1 MIIKKR
7 QLEICN
13 KFLKFFNMH
22 KYTIF
27 TIFVFILSLPIFS
40 ESVYNTNFKD
50 INYNTDSLK
59 QRFYEAPGNE
69 QLYGNFKVIDTSTI
83 IVYYKMHKHFRY
95 GEYKKYY
102 YSITKN
108 GRIYELN
115 YENLY
120 VDFNENKK
128 FLELVANSKYL
139 LSKIMKGITYV
150 NYLLKMSL

>member
-1 MIIKKR
+1 
-7 QLEICN
+7 
-13 KFLKFFNMH
+13 
-22 KYTIF
+22 
-27 TIFVFILSLPIFS
+27 
-40 ESVYNTNFKD
+40 
-50 INYNTDSLK
+50 
-59 QRFYEAPGNE
+59 
-69 QLYGNFKVIDTSTI
+69 
-83 IVYYKMHKHFRY
+83 MHKHFRY

-115 YENLY
+115 YENLC